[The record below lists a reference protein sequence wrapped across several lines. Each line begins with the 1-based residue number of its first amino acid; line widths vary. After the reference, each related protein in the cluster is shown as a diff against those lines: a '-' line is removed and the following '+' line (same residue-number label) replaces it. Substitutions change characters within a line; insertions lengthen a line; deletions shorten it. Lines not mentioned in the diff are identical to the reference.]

1 MTDVIDKICRFY
13 PNLETLTIESYELY
27 YFLYGTRD
35 KSAPEKFQ
43 KLTSI
48 CVSLKNYIQLPLDK
62 ISLSEQKME
71 SKKADFMNYLRKK
84 CPKITNFQIKDER
97 GETINSEDHF
107 DVEHFGN
114 TKMHQLTTFTFQ
126 GKSV

>member
-1 MTDVIDKICRFY
+1 MLT
-13 PNLETLTIESYELY
+13 LETYEMY
-27 YFLYGTRD
+27 YFLFGD
-35 KSAPEKFQ
+35 IESSSPKHEKFQ
-43 KLTSI
+43 KMTSI
-48 CVSLKNYIQLPLDK
+48 CVSIKNYIQLPLDK